1 MNAHK
6 ELRKESAMKRTVMGI
21 LAHVDA
27 GKTTLSEAMLYTSG
41 MKQTLGRVDK
51 RNVALDTHTIEKE
64 RGITIFSKQV
74 EIELPDT
81 ALTLIDTPGHIDFSC
96 ETERSLSVQDYAILV
111 VSAPEGPTAH
121 TMTLWNLL
129 SSKKIPTFI
138 FVNKIDIAER
148 RRVDLLGELRRAFGN
163 EVIDFN
169 LETENYDRFSEE
181 CAATDEA
188 LMSEYFELGKI
199 SEDKIKK
206 AVYARRVIP
215 CFFGSALKCEGI
227 KQFLA
232 AIDKYTIKKPY
243 SDTILGAK
251 VYKISTDPSGARLTY
266 LKVTGGKLMPK
277 DTVHYIGDGG
287 KLYSEKIEGLRLYSA
302 DKYKSLKVAE
312 AGTVCAVVGLSH
324 TRAGGGIGV
333 EFDSDTVLEPVLD
346 YKMIFEDKGT
356 DTHLAFMTL
365 LPLGEEEPALS
376 LRYDATSGEIRVKLM
391 GDIQTEVL
399 TRVIYDRFGL
409 RVSFGEGSILYKETI
424 REKVF
429 GAGHFEPLMHYAEVR
444 LRLEPLPRGS
454 GLVFA
459 TNCPTDR
466 LRANWQRLILSHLEE
481 KAHKG
486 ILTGSP
492 ITDMKIT
499 LIAGR
504 AHPKHTE
511 GGDFREATFRALRQG
526 LMKSEP
532 VLLEPVFD
540 FTIKLPEDMLGR
552 AMTDISNMHGEC
564 EPPEFHS
571 GVAKLVGTCPVF
583 TMRSYAKELRAY
595 TRGNGS
601 ITLNLG
607 GYRECHNTDEIIA
620 DRAYNPELDP
630 SVTADSVFCKK
641 GSGYAVPWYEADDKM
656 HTDNPEEVTEYT
668 TSDSTVT
675 SASDKKKKQ
684 SYSGTI
690 EEDKELMRIFESTYG
705 KIRQRTVPD
714 KIENAA
720 KEEKQK
726 RKKPQEKGEEYL
738 IIDGYNLIFAW
749 DKLKRLADAELAHA
763 RDTLIHIM
771 CNYRGFKKC
780 NLILVFDAYKRRDNE
795 GSEEIIGGI
804 TVVYTKERQTADA
817 YIERSTYT
825 LSNKNIVRVVTS
837 DYEEQLIV
845 LGNGAARVPAKEF
858 IKEVETTTDLEQF
871 GIANS

>member
-1 MNAHK
+1 
-6 ELRKESAMKRTVMGI
+6 MKRIVMGI

-51 RNVALDTHTIEKE
+51 RDAALDTHAIERE
-64 RGITIFSKQV
+64 RGITVFSKQA
-74 EIELPDT
+74 EIELPKT

-96 ETERSLSVQDYAILV
+96 EAERSLSVQDYAILV

-129 SSKKIPTFI
+129 SAKKIPTFI
-138 FVNKIDIAER
+138 FVNKTDIAER
-148 RRVDLLGELRRAFGN
+148 RRIDLLGELKRAFGSS
-163 EVIDFN
+163 VTDFN
-169 LETENYDRFSEE
+169 LEVENSDRFMEE
-181 CAATDEA
+181 CAGADET
-188 LMSEYFELGKI
+188 LMSDYFELGVLPD
-199 SEDKIKK
+199 EKIKRSIR
-206 AVYARRVIP
+206 ARRIIP
-215 CFFGSALKCEGI
+215 CFFGSALKCEGV
-227 KQFLA
+227 KLLLN
-232 AIDKYTIKKPY
+232 AIDKYTVAPNY
-243 SDTILGAK
+243 SADILGAK
-251 VYKISTDPSGARLTY
+251 VYKIGTDPSGVRLTY
-266 LKVTGGKLMPK
+266 LKVTGGKLLPK
-277 DTVHYIGDGG
+277 DVIEYVGEGG
-287 KLYSEKIEGLRLYSA
+287 KIYSEKIEGIRLYSA
-302 DKYKSLKVAE
+302 DKYKSLKAAE
-312 AGTVCAVVGLSH
+312 AGTVCAVVGLNY
-324 TRAGGGIGV
+324 TKAGGGIGS
-333 EFDSDTVLEPVLD
+333 EYDTDITLEPVLD
-346 YKMIFEDKGT
+346 YKMIFEDKDT
-356 DTHLAFMTL
+356 DIHLAFMKL
-365 LPLGEEEPALS
+365 LPLGEEEPSLN
-376 LRYDATSGEIRVKLM
+376 LRYDAATKEIRVKLM

-399 TRVIYDRFGL
+399 TRVILDRFGL

-424 REKVF
+424 NSKVY

-444 LRLEPLPRGS
+444 LRLEPLPFGS
-454 GLVFA
+454 GLVFT

-466 LRANWQRLILSHLEE
+466 LRTNWQRLILSHLEE
-481 KAHKG
+481 RAHKG

-540 FTIKLPEDMLGR
+540 FTIELPEDMIGR

-564 EPPEFHS
+564 EPPEFS
-571 GVAKLVGTCPVF
+571 QGLAKLCGTCPVA

-595 TRGNGS
+595 TRGTGR
-601 ITLNLG
+601 ITLNLA
-607 GYRECHNTDEIIA
+607 GYRECHNADEVIA
-620 DRAYNPELDP
+620 ERGYAPELD
-630 SVTADSVFCKK
+630 STVTADSVFCKN
-641 GSGYAVPWYEADDKM
+641 GSGYAVPWYEADGKM
-656 HTDNPEEVTEYT
+656 HTDNPEETKPAATDV
-668 TSDSTVT
+668 SGDAQAPRSKGKST
-675 SASDKKKKQ
+675 
-684 SYSGTI
+684 YSGSI

-705 KIRQRTVPD
+705 KIRRRSVPD
-714 KIENAA
+714 RVENAA

-726 RKKPQEKGEEYL
+726 RIKQKDKGEEYL

-749 DKLKRLADAELAHA
+749 DKLKRLAEAELAHA

-795 GSEEIIGGI
+795 GSEESIGGI

-825 LSNKNIVRVVTS
+825 LSDKNTVRVVTS
-837 DYEEQLIV
+837 DYEEQLII
-845 LGNGAARVPAKEF
+845 LGNGAARVPAREF
-858 IKEVETTTDLEQF
+858 IEEVEATTDLERF
-871 GIANS
+871 GIASN